1 MTPTHFDT
9 APTIDSALSLIARAG
24 ARPIAGGTDLLV
36 AMDAALDPASTLVG
50 IAATAELGAIAELD
64 AGGLRIGA
72 SAKLEDIAVHPAVL
86 SRYRSLALAAIS
98 VGTPALRAMGTLGG
112 NLCQRPRCWYLR
124 SRFPCLKNGGSGCPA
139 KHGEN
144 QYHAIF
150 GDGPCHA
157 AHPSDAA
164 VALRA
169 LDAIVVIRSSSG
181 SRSVTIDE
189 FYETAASNPDAET
202 TLAVGELVE
211 AIELPAESAGG
222 TQLFTKLM
230 QRGAGDFATV
240 SLAAVKR
247 VDGTVRLVFGG
258 VGNAPVRVNPSIE
271 EDVASGELDQDSVDA
286 LAEREMYD
294 ARPLELNGY
303 KVDQAA
309 ALLKRAML
317 ELSRA

>member
-1 MTPTHFDT
+1 MAPDFRA
-9 APTIDSALSLIARAG
+9 APTIDSALASMAKG

-36 AMDAALDPASTLVG
+36 AMEAGLDPASSLVG
-50 IAATAELGAIAELD
+50 IGGTADLGGITELAG
-64 AGGLRIGA
+64 GGLRIGA
-72 SAKLEDIAVHPAVL
+72 AIRLEDLAAHPVVVA
-86 SRYRSLALAAIS
+86 RFRALALAAGS

-124 SRFPCLKNGGSGCPA
+124 SRVPCLKNGGSGCPA
-139 KHGEN
+139 KLGEN

-164 VALRA
+164 VALSA
-169 LDAIVVIRSSSG
+169 LDATVVIRGPLGNRTAS
-181 SRSVTIDE
+181 IDE
-189 FYETAASNPDAET
+189 FYATAASGPTSET
-202 TLAVGELVE
+202 TLAAGELVE
-211 AIELPAESAGG
+211 AVDLPSASGGG
-222 TQLFTKLM
+222 TQSFTKLM
-230 QRGAGDFATV
+230 QRGAWDFATV

-247 VDGTVRLVFGG
+247 ADGTVRLVFGG
-258 VGNAPVRVNPSIE
+258 VASAPVRVNPSVE

-294 ARPLELNGY
+294 ARPLALNGY
-303 KVDQAA
+303 KVDQAT